1 MYMNLHGSAP
11 YDILQDINV
20 RKALEIGIDR
30 NKYVNGVLNGLAT
43 TDQTWVPASVLGSS
57 ASLVKGYTYDL
68 NAAKKML
75 DDAGWK
81 VGASGIREKAGRPM
95 KLTLVSGFPAADILR
110 PTPTFIQSELKNLGI
125 DVTIDERPDSAS
137 FQDLITK
144 KQGDLFLEE
153 GNQNDANPGFLPIL
167 LLYTGPGSSG
177 GTYLGIEAPGATFD
191 NIIAPALTEVDLAKV
206 QNIVAR
212 AMDEAITNQAVLV
225 PLAGVFRTYGMKP
238 TVQGFI
244 PHPSF
249 LNVNW
254 IPVGIAGK

>member
-1 MYMNLHGSAP
+1 M
-11 YDILQDINV
+11 
-20 RKALEIGIDR
+20 
-30 NKYVNGVLNGLAT
+30 
-43 TDQTWVPASVLGSS
+43 
-57 ASLVKGYTYDL
+57 KGFTYDL
-68 NAAKKML
+68 NAAKAML
-75 DDAGWK
+75 DTAGWR
-81 VGASGIREKAGRPM
+81 VGSDGIREKAGRKL
-95 KLTLVSGFPAADILR
+95 KLTVVSGFPSAEALR
-110 PTPTFIQSELKNLGI
+110 PTPTYVQAELKNLGI
-125 DVTIDERPDSAS
+125 DVSIDERPDTAS

-177 GTYLGIEAPGATFD
+177 GRYQGIEAPGATFD

-212 AMDEAITNQAVLV
+212 AMDEAITNNVSLI
-225 PLAGVFRTYGMKP
+225 PLAGVFRTYGLKS

-254 IPVGIAGK
+254 IPVGLSK